1 MNEKKTP
8 LLSIGIIFRNDI
20 RCLERCLQAL
30 EPLRRAI
37 PCELVMADTGSDDG
51 SREIA
56 ARYADILFDF
66 PWVNDFSAARNAVM
80 DRCGGAWFLT
90 VDTDEYLDPEISE
103 LVEFLTG
110 PQDKDEIFASVI
122 QRNYR
127 TRAMEPGDC
136 TDFLAQRMVR
146 LSTGLRYQGTVHES
160 FPMPKGNVTLRVLNH
175 TILHHDGYA
184 IDSPEEHQK
193 KLDRDLALLR
203 PELEKDP
210 DNLRR
215 LLQCVEACAY
225 HKEER
230 NFYLNRAMEL
240 IRNGSES
247 NPQYQAFAPHL
258 YRHSV
263 RAALQEKL
271 PQAEELLAWGEAHMA
286 GHLSFRIDVASD
298 AALYYS
304 DREDYASAL
313 AWAERYEAGCADYDA
328 GRYDPQE
335 LMYSPLSSILQI
347 TRSLIRL
354 VRCDSLIRLGR
365 QREGGRLLEELD
377 VSRLYREGDVPQ
389 RFLWVLTRLTEEPEL
404 AETLCGRMLAPLWE
418 AADRKTDGSDSEA
431 EKADE
436 IRRTMVAQADCI
448 FRQVETGP
456 QLFRQAPGDLG
467 RAARSMDLQDP
478 ERLTDALAEVVRW
491 EDVPAQAVA
500 HAVKQCAPL
509 PASFYR
515 QSEQALRELAAD
527 LGTDAEL
534 QARLPLWA
542 VCDDFNASL
551 PRCQFLFQLT
561 AAAVMS
567 VDWTADSESH
577 GELLDLFGQLSA
589 QYLPALY
596 NPALLGDQEAWS
608 AFPALHRA
616 ALYFLQAMDARKS
629 GDALGFVR
637 ALRVVLQAAPG
648 MKSAVE
654 YLLESRPKS
663 AAETQLE
670 QLAEQVRAVLA
681 QYPPDDPAV
690 IALKQSDA
698 YRKVAHLLE

>member
-37 PCELVMADTGSDDG
+37 ACELVMADTGSDDG

-56 ARYADILFDF
+56 ERYADVLFDF
-66 PWVNDFSAARNAVM
+66 PWINDFSAARNAVM
-80 DRCGGAWFLT
+80 DRCGGTWYLA
-90 VDTDEYLDPEISE
+90 VDTDEYLDAEISE

-110 PQDKDEIFASVI
+110 PQDKNEIFASVI

-127 TRAMEPGDC
+127 TRTMEPGDC

-146 LSTGLRYQGTVHES
+146 LSTDLRYQGTVHEC
-160 FPMPKGNVTLRVLNH
+160 FPMPKGNITLRVLNH
-175 TILHHDGYA
+175 TVLHHDGYA
-184 IDSPEEHQK
+184 MDSPEEHQK

-225 HKEER
+225 HQEER
-230 NFYLNRAMEL
+230 NFYLNHAMEL
-240 IRNGSES
+240 VRKGSAS
-247 NPQYQAFAPHL
+247 DPRYQAFAPHL

-263 RAALQEKL
+263 CAALRAKL

-298 AALYYS
+298 AALYYA
-304 DREDYASAL
+304 DREDYDAAL
-313 AWAERYEAGCADYDA
+313 SWAERYEAGCADYDA
-328 GRYDPQE
+328 GRYDPQQ
-335 LMYSPLSSILQI
+335 LMYSPLSSILHAS
-347 TRSLIRL
+347 RSLIRL

-365 QREGGRLLEELD
+365 QKEGGRLLEELD
-377 VSRLYREGDVPQ
+377 FSRLYRESDLPQ

-404 AETLCGRMLAPLWE
+404 AQSLCGRMLTPLWE
-418 AADRKTDGSDSEA
+418 AADRKTDSTDSQA
-431 EKADE
+431 EKADD
-436 IRRTMVAQADCI
+436 IRHTMVVLADCI
-448 FRQVETGP
+448 FRQVEDGP
-456 QLFRQAPGDLG
+456 QLFCLSPGDLVL
-467 RAARSMDLQDP
+467 AARSMELQDP
-478 ERLTDALAEVVRW
+478 ERLTDALAEVERW

-500 HAVKQCAPL
+500 HAIKHCAPL

-515 QSEQALRELAAD
+515 QSERALRELATD
-527 LGTDAEL
+527 LGADVKL
-534 QARLPLWA
+534 QERLALWA
-542 VCDDFNASL
+542 VCDDFSASL
-551 PRCQFLFQLT
+551 GRCQFLFQLT

-567 VDWTADSESH
+567 ADWGADGESH
-577 GELLDLFGQLSA
+577 GELLDLLGQVSQA
-589 QYLPALY
+589 YLPALY
-596 NPALLGDQEAWS
+596 NPELLQDEEEWIAL
-608 AFPALHRA
+608 PALHRA
-616 ALYFLQAMDARKS
+616 ALSFLQAMDAREN
-629 GDALGFVR
+629 GDELRYVR

-648 MKSAVE
+648 MKNAVE
-654 YLLESRPKS
+654 RLLDNRPKS
-663 AAETQLE
+663 AAQRQLE
-670 QLAEQVRAVLA
+670 QLAEQVRAILA

-690 IALKQSDA
+690 IALKQSEA
-698 YRKVAHLLE
+698 YRKVAHLLG